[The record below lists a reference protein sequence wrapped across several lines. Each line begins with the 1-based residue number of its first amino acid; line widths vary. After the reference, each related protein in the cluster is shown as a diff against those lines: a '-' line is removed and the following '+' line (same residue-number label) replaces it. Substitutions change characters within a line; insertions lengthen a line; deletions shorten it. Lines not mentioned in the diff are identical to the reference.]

1 MKWFEDDCGVDQSPI
16 ENVEITTTILYFS
29 KEELKQFKH
38 LCKEGMKAEF
48 GPNFQEKG
56 NLSDLLLKV
65 LNQKYGTSTQA

>member
-1 MKWFEDDCGVDQSPI
+1 MKLFEDDWGKDNSPI

-38 LCKEGMKAEF
+38 LCKEGMKREY
-48 GPNFQEKG
+48 GPNFQDKG

-65 LNQKYGTSTQA
+65 LNEKYGTSTQA